1 MSFLETG
8 ALELRNSLNRE
19 EHAKSEVAPK
29 LQQVEMASGV
39 ESGTNLSALRSEVGE
54 LRRRLR
60 QQEEFQARTQQAW
73 KQEIELARRQHHVPS
88 QPSSSMP
95 LSSKTSDARW
105 EYVQSQSQSSQ
116 KGISF
121 PRGSEVRSPEVSSP
135 NVPSPVNRGKLT
147 TDGTANVLNVVNDEY
162 MGDSADTSVTPIAED
177 ARNVSRFGTFLASG
191 GYGAVTSQGQVSE
204 RANMLRGAPLQDL
217 LRHQG
222 MWRPTMPSSSS
233 SRTQPNIFN

>member
-1 MSFLETG
+1 MQTFSQMEQHVQGEGQQLAMEYRRLVEELNEKAHETLHFKMEASQNFSTLAIIRSKWSKEQMELMKNEENMMRDEANRRMSFLEKG
-8 ALELRNSLNRE
+8 ALELRNSLDRE
-19 EHAKSEVAPK
+19 EHAKSEVVTK
-29 LQQVEMASGV
+29 LQQVEMTSGV
-39 ESGTNLSALRSEVGE
+39 ESGANLSALHSEVGE

-95 LSSKTSDARW
+95 LSSKTSDAGW

-135 NVPSPVNRGKLT
+135 NVPSPVNQC
-147 TDGTANVLNVVNDEY
+147 
-162 MGDSADTSVTPIAED
+162 IACGE
-177 ARNVSRFGTFLASG
+177 
-191 GYGAVTSQGQVSE
+191 
-204 RANMLRGAPLQDL
+204 
-217 LRHQG
+217 
-222 MWRPTMPSSSS
+222 
-233 SRTQPNIFN
+233 